1 LLANYGSIGLFLA
14 VAIFFAVTTLLLPY
28 FLSLP
33 SRFREPSYLSDLV
46 PIPSSV
52 IAMIERMP
60 LPSSI
65 AYLLT
70 GHIPLPSFV
79 IRLFRFSAR
88 FSRLVP
94 WKPNP
99 IKDSTYECGMETIGK
114 AWVQFN
120 FRYYFYALVFIALD
134 ILVVFLYPWAVELR
148 QLGLFAFI
156 ALLIFVFIIIIG
168 YIYAWRKKVLEW
180 K

>member
-1 LLANYGSIGLFLA
+1 MLADYGHIGLFLA

-28 FLSLP
+28 SLSFPARFRRRPPLSLLP
-33 SRFREPSYLSDLV
+33 SLIRLL
-46 PIPSSV
+46 IPSSV
-52 IAMIERMP
+52 VKLIEKNTDRI
-60 LPSSI
+60 S
-65 AYLLT
+65 
-70 GHIPLPSFV
+70 
-79 IRLFRFSAR
+79 RFDH
-88 FSRLVP
+88 LVP
-94 WKPNP
+94 WNPNP

-120 FRYYFYALVFIALD
+120 FRYYFYALLFIALD
-134 ILVVFLYPWAVELR
+134 VMVVFLYPWAVELR

-156 ALLIFVFIIIIG
+156 AILVFVLFIVVG